1 MPYEKEA
8 GLGRPRTGMIA
19 RGALAVG
26 IVTGVLPMLAICAID
41 SAAPLLPMWAQAAAA
56 CLSMLGCG
64 VFLVKQ
70 FE

>member
-1 MPYEKEA
+1 MPYGKGA
-8 GLGRPRTGMIA
+8 GLGKPRTRMIA

-26 IVTGVLPMLAICAID
+26 IVTGILPGLAICAID
-41 SAAPLLPMWAQAAAA
+41 SVAPLLPMWAQAAVAF
-56 CLSMLGCG
+56 LSMLGCG